1 MIKLAMTCLKLRK
14 EEGNVYLNREGEA
27 GRGGKE
33 EGGSKLLS
41 SSIPVPSVGR
51 STQNAATGSALTEA
65 AFLLLRV
72 VYSAEGE
79 AKDHPGLSSS
89 CTEQPHRSDFFRNLI
104 QKL

>member
-14 EEGNVYLNREGEA
+14 EEGNVYLNRGEV

-41 SSIPVPSVGR
+41 SSIPVPSVER

-65 AFLLLRV
+65 AFLLLQV

-89 CTEQPHRSDFFRNLI
+89 YTEQPHRSDFFRNLI